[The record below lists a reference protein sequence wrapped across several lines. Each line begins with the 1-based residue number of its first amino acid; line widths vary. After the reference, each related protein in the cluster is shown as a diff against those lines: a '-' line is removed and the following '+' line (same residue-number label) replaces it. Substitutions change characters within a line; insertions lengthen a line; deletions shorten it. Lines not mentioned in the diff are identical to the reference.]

1 MCLFIN
7 TLEVIMLLCLML
19 VKSNLDIVYEEKLR
33 ETKRESRL

>member
-1 MCLFIN
+1 
-7 TLEVIMLLCLML
+7 MLLCLML